1 MKIPK
6 KKIITYSIL
15 LILAVLLIV
24 YLIIPA
30 TNAIIGRISILK
42 YSPNEGVWVS
52 TDHSAYIDM
61 NVLGWDKGKIRIDDK
76 LYHVEVRCAPTNPV
90 AIVYV
95 ESEYYPIDTEK
106 GIVYVESEQ
115 YPIDEKEGLVAYWDI
130 KYKKDHFT
138 ITVTES
144 NFMKAGTKLTFYRAE
159 NDTLPQDFLGG

>member
-1 MKIPK
+1 MKTTK
-6 KKIITYSIL
+6 KKIIIYSIL

-42 YSPNEGVWVS
+42 YRPNEGVWVS

-61 NVLGWDKGKIRIDDK
+61 NVKVWDKGKIRIDDK

-95 ESEYYPIDTEK
+95 ESEE
-106 GIVYVESEQ
+106 

>member
-1 MKIPK
+1 MKMPK
-6 KKIITYSIL
+6 KKIIIYSIL

-42 YSPNEGVWVS
+42 YRPNEGVWIS
-52 TDHSAYIDM
+52 TDHSAYIDK
-61 NVLGWDKGKIRIDDK
+61 NVKVWDKGKIRIDDK
-76 LYHVEVRCAPTNPV
+76 LYHVEVRFEPTNPR

-95 ESEYYPIDTEK
+95 ESEH
-106 GIVYVESEQ
+106 